1 MQSSKEQVEI
11 RKKAFL
17 SDQHKEIEKTIEWER
32 LEISSRKSDI
42 PRKHFT
48 KETFHANMGTIKD
61 RNGMDL
67 TKAEEI
73 KKRWQE

>member
-32 LEISSRKSDI
+32 LEISSRKLEI
-42 PRKHFT
+42 PREHF
-48 KETFHANMGTIKD
+48 MQ
-61 RNGMDL
+61 
-67 TKAEEI
+67 
-73 KKRWQE
+73 RWAQKGEKQYGSNRSRRY